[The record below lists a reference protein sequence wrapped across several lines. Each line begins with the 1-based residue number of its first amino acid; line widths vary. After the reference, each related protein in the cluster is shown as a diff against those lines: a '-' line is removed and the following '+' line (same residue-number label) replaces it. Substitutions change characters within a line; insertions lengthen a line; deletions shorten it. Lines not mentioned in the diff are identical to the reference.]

1 METIYLPQ
9 LLKMPERTMVL
20 QLCHRIAGLDTL
32 TPVRGLFTIRHGG
45 NFIELTL
52 VADTIITLVCD
63 RCLQTFN
70 HRLSV
75 DTSEIIYLR
84 EAPKNPS
91 YPPEREITWED
102 LCETVSPDSEFLI
115 EDWIYQQLCLALPTR
130 NICSNDCSIPSYV
143 PGSDIDHRWSALAQL
158 KHLLPE

>member
-1 METIYLPQ
+1 METIHLPQ

-20 QLCHRIAGLDTL
+20 RLCHRIAGLDTL

-45 NFIELTL
+45 NFIELSL

-75 DTSEIIYLR
+75 DTSEIIYLK
-84 EAPKNPS
+84 EEPQNPL
-91 YPPEREITWED
+91 PEREITWEE
-102 LCETVSPDSEFLI
+102 LCETLPPDSEFLI
-115 EDWIYQQLCLALPTR
+115 EDWIYQQLCLALPLR
-130 NICSNDCSIPSYV
+130 NICSNNCSIPPYSSTGPEV
-143 PGSDIDHRWSALAQL
+143 DSRWSALAQL
-158 KHLLPE
+158 KHLLPD